1 MTDKE
6 QIMIN
11 GVNVGG
17 CKYLNTFSDCDGYH
31 YYCDLADD
39 IKNEYCGYYKDCYF
53 KQLARKT
60 QECEELKAYAQR
72 QENQREEYYKEY
84 LKLSQ
89 ECEGLKRKVELMMD
103 CPDCKV
109 DEYKKALEKIEE
121 EITALHYIT
130 IPFHRGI
137 THELAD
143 IVQEYKNKILDII
156 NKAKGEGKCQ

>member
-6 QIMIN
+6 LKDW
-11 GVNVGG
+11 
-17 CKYLNTFSDCDGYH
+17 CKNCDVEPP
-31 YYCDLADD
+31 AM
-39 IKNEYCGYYKDCYF
+39 KF
-53 KQLARKT
+53 K
-60 QECEELKAYAQR
+60 
-72 QENQREEYYKEY
+72 
-84 LKLSQ
+84 
-89 ECEGLKRKVELMMD
+89 

-109 DEYKKALEKIEE
+109 DEYKKALEEIEE

-156 NKAKGEGKCQ
+156 NKAKGEGDAQTN